1 MLNIIINYIL
11 KDQTRFSRRKAIKT
25 VGSVALLGSI
35 ILLASPL
42 FISRASA
49 EQQKRQKDKKD
60 GAGWKSK
67 EASKKEKM
75 EAWNKLDENE
85 KQAIKKEKMEA
96 WKKLSEEEKQAIK
109 DKKKEYWDNLSEEE
123 KQAIKKKIRT
133 IKKKIRDKRGKKRGE
148 KSKSKKIW
156 EKLNKEQTEILK
168 NKIVELRK
176 SKATGIEIREAV
188 AKQLEEW
195 GITS

>member
-1 MLNIIINYIL
+1 M

-25 VGSVALLGSI
+25 VGSAALLGSI

-49 EQQKRQKDKKD
+49 EQQKRQKGKKD
-60 GAGWKSK
+60 GTWWKN
-67 EASKKEKM
+67 EETIKKEKM
-75 EAWNKLDENE
+75 EAWDKLDENE
-85 KQAIKKEKMEA
+85 KQAIKKKKMEAWKGVKKQKMEA

-109 DKKKEYWDNLSEEE
+109 E
-123 KQAIKKKIRT
+123 KM
-133 IKKKIRDKRGKKRGE
+133 RDKRGKKRGKKPE
-148 KSKSKKIW
+148 SKKIW

-176 SKATGIEIREAV
+176 SKATGKEIREAV
-188 AKQLEEW
+188 AKQLKEW